1 MKHLKLLL
9 LLFIPF
15 IVISC
20 SLLEED
26 PDCSKVET
34 QTAYDE
40 VLNTYS
46 ESLNQ
51 SDCSVTKEAIE
62 NSISFIND
70 NRSCIETALTAVDS
84 TYDAAGELDGK
95 LSELNESL
103 ANYDECI
110 ATGVPN
116 GDLVLEECTPEA
128 FEMQMKKFEDAFAA
142 ALIAEDCDKMKG
154 TLTNLKSFLDN
165 NKECAISI
173 YNMEDDEASNPR
185 ALMEDGEDEFNEFY
199 NEIDGIL
206 TALETS
212 NCDPDVISDLM
223 EESSTLTCDPETTL
237 DALEGFEKEFNNA
250 YDDDN
255 CTGMQEAILKTAT
268 YIEDNKGCFVEV
280 FKLEGSDSPENEVDE
295 QIALLKA
302 AAATL
307 QQSNCDP
314 AVIDQL
320 GLFSE
325 RPDIEDLSCPQVLNQ
340 FKKLSVQIDAAIN
353 DDTNCHLI
361 ILTGEKVLELYE
373 HHSDC
378 IIEKYA
384 DENQVSIENATIEV
398 QDKMDEIE
406 TKIEEKEANCN

>member
-46 ESLNQ
+46 ESLTQ
-51 SDCSVTKEAIE
+51 SDCNVTKEAIE

-70 NRSCIETALTAVDS
+70 NRSCIESALTAVDS
-84 TYDAAGELDGK
+84 TYDAAGEIDGK
-95 LSELNESL
+95 LSDLNEDLS
-103 ANYDECI
+103 NYDECI

-116 GDLVLEECTPEA
+116 GDLVLEECTSEA
-128 FEMQMKKFEDAFAA
+128 FDMQMKKFEDAFSA

-154 TLTNLKSFLDN
+154 TLTNLKTFLDN
-165 NKECAISI
+165 NKECAITI
-173 YNMEDDEASNPR
+173 YEMQEDEASNPR
-185 ALMEDGEDEFNEFY
+185 ALMEGGEEEFNEFY

-212 NCDPDVISDLM
+212 NCDPDVISELKED
-223 EESSTLTCDPETTL
+223 SSTLSCDPESTL
-237 DALEGFEKEFNNA
+237 VALEGFEKEFNNA

-255 CTGMQEAILKTAT
+255 CAGMQEAILDAAT
-268 YIEDNKGCFVEV
+268 YIEDNKECFVEV
-280 FKLEGSDSPENEVDE
+280 FKLDGSDDAEGEVDE
-295 QIALLKA
+295 QIQLLKV

-340 FKKLSVQIDAAIN
+340 FKKLSVQIDAAIS

-361 ILTGEKVLELYE
+361 ILTGEKLLELFD

-378 IIEKYA
+378 IIEKFA
-384 DENQVSIENATIEV
+384 DENQITIEEATTEV
-398 QDKMDEIE
+398 NDKIDEIGS
-406 TKIEEKEANCN
+406 KIEEKKASCN